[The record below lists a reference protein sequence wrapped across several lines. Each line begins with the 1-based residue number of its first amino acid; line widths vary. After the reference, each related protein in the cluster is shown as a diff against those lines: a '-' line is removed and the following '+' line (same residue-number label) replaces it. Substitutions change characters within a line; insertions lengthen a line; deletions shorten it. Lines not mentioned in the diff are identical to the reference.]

1 MTRLANDSNAFGF
14 DLYQRVRAHGKG
26 NMVLSPASIT
36 TALSMAWGGAKGE
49 TAEQMKKALHL
60 EGSPQEVMQA
70 SGALIGALTDPNR
83 PIKFRVANRLFGE
96 KTYAFEAPYLDATKA
111 AFGAPLE
118 SVDFI
123 NGFEPARAHIN
134 GWVEEQTENR
144 IKDLIPPRGLDK
156 ETRLVLVNAIY
167 FLGDWQAPFENEKTK
182 PASFAV
188 GGKSKK
194 DVPTMHREDR
204 LRYTEKDGVKA
215 LEIPYKGG
223 NMSMVF
229 VLPNQAD
236 GLDALEKSF
245 DNSKL
250 DELVRGLQGH
260 TVRVSLPKFEINP
273 AESLSLGDR
282 LKDMGMTLAFTRAQA
297 DFTGIANP
305 PKPEDRLYISKVFH
319 KAFIRVDEKGTEAA
333 AATGTV
339 MMRSLA
345 MPMPQQPVVFNA
357 DHPFLFFIRD
367 NASGIVLFNGRVTDP
382 SAK

>member
-1 MTRLANDSNAFGF
+1 
-14 DLYQRVRAHGKG
+14 
-26 NMVLSPASIT
+26 
-36 TALSMAWGGAKGE
+36 
-49 TAEQMKKALHL
+49 
-60 EGSPQEVMQA
+60 
-70 SGALIGALTDPNR
+70 
-83 PIKFRVANRLFGE
+83 
-96 KTYAFEAPYLDATKA
+96 
-111 AFGAPLE
+111 
-118 SVDFI
+118 
-123 NGFEPARAHIN
+123 
-134 GWVEEQTENR
+134 
-144 IKDLIPPRGLDK
+144 
-156 ETRLVLVNAIY
+156 VLVNAIY

-229 VLPNQAD
+229 VLPSQAD

-260 TVRVSLPKFEINP
+260 TVRVSL
-273 AESLSLGDR
+273 AEVRDQSGGVPFAGRPLEGHGNDLG
-282 LKDMGMTLAFTRAQA
+282 LHRAQA

-357 DHPFLFFIRD
+357 DHPFLFSSETMRA
-367 NASGIVLFNGRVTDP
+367 ASFSST
-382 SAK
+382 AA